1 MYKRD
6 QSTDD
11 AAWYSMMKH
20 GGTDDAAW
28 YSMMKHGGTDD
39 AAWYS
44 MMKHGALAIINQL
57 LCCRMNTYHTTQ
69 YDYVTG
75 Y

>member
-1 MYKRD
+1 MV
-6 QSTDD
+6 
-11 AAWYSMMKH
+11 
-20 GGTDDAAW
+20 
-28 YSMMKHGGTDD
+28 KHGGTDD

-75 Y
+75 YQSIVYELVHTNTNRTEMFDQIFHF

>member
-20 GGTDDAAW
+20 GGTDD
-28 YSMMKHGGTDD
+28 D

-44 MMKHGALAIINQL
+44 MTKHGALAIINQL